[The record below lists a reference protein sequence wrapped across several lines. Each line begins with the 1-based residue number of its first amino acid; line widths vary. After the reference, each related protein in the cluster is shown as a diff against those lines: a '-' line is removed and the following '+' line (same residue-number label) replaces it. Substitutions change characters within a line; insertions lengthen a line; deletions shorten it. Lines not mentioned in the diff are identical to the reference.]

1 MRKKYV
7 IKKKDNLKECIS
19 NNNKN
24 YLKFEKHRYERES
37 SFDCNFNSC
46 NISVSN
52 KNFKYNKIQKENE
65 NNKNQR
71 NGNFSF
77 LNVSSKKK
85 SDTDLNSILTTFK
98 NHFSSSRSCNKEK
111 KNNSYLS
118 IGSIDKLSIL
128 NNNPK
133 KNNKNNII
141 INSNSTNN
149 LIIGNYNNINHKLV
163 INNKFGAVKNIII
176 KNKIYSFKNQSYDNK
191 KKYTINSE
199 NSN

>member
-1 MRKKYV
+1 MWTIDINKNNINTQNMNISLYIYANIDNNKTILENINYILIWNYNGWEVNKGIKKIEIYKDEYIFFSGVIPRGDHSLTTEHFYKIKLRKKYV

-111 KNNSYLS
+111 K
-118 IGSIDKLSIL
+118 K
-128 NNNPK
+128 
-133 KNNKNNII
+133 
-141 INSNSTNN
+141 
-149 LIIGNYNNINHKLV
+149 
-163 INNKFGAVKNIII
+163 
-176 KNKIYSFKNQSYDNK
+176 
-191 KKYTINSE
+191 
-199 NSN
+199 